1 MLCSSFG
8 PFFNQCCFAV
18 NHLML
23 HVLKVREDQEKKR
36 IEEEPA
42 QQIGQQSGSEVPQP
56 QQISQTASYVSPPPT
71 QHSTQMPA
79 AQPSIQSP
87 NYSTP
92 QSTQHT
98 TIVQAPPHSGAQALA
113 PIQSQS
119 NASVQTETDEPEND
133 QHQHPQPAGAGV
145 IAVDLLYSNTYSSIS
160 GT

>member
-1 MLCSSFG
+1 MGLFLT
-8 PFFNQCCFAV
+8 NAV
-18 NHLML
+18 LQL
-23 HVLKVREDQEKKR
+23 IDLLLRVLKVREDQEKKR

-98 TIVQAPPHSGAQALA
+98 TIVQAPPHSVGQALA
-113 PIQSQS
+113 PNQSQS

-133 QHQHPQPAGAGV
+133 QHQHPQPAGAGI
-145 IAVDLLYSNTYSSIS
+145 IAIDLLYSNTYSSTS
-160 GT
+160 GA